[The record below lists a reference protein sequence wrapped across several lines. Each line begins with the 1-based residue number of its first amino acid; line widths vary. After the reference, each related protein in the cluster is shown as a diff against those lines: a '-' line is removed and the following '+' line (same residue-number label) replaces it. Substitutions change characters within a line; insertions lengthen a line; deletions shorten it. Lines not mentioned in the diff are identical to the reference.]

1 MNKPEQDFLDD
12 LTIRQYSARTIDS
25 YRRDIDGFFDFLD
38 EEDIL
43 FDAVSKSD
51 IRLYLATEL
60 QRGVSARSC
69 QRRLSALRRFYAYMA
84 KAKYVQQNPFLF
96 AKAPKKPIRFPNVLT
111 VEQVSALLEKN
122 RQRTDPLKD
131 RDQAILELLYASG
144 LRVSELTGLRYRQI
158 DFRSR
163 IIRLFGKGKKMRIVP
178 VSSVASEAM
187 LLYYKGTRNALLE
200 KKKSQK
206 PSDAFFL
213 SAKGE
218 NLTSRG
224 VEYILK
230 CCEEKTGLHLG
241 LHPHELRHSF
251 ATHLLEAGADLRMIQ
266 ELLGH
271 ESLDTTQVYTHVSK
285 KTMKEQYD
293 RFFPRQNEDD

>member
-1 MNKPEQDFLDD
+1 VNKPEQEFLDE
-12 LTIRQYSARTIDS
+12 LAIHQYSQKTIDS
-25 YRRDIDGFFDFLD
+25 YRRDIDGFFAFLD
-38 EEDIL
+38 EEEVL
-43 FDAVSKSD
+43 FDLVGKAT

-60 QRGVSARSC
+60 QQGISARSC
-69 QRRLSALRRFYAYMA
+69 QRRLSALRHFYEYMA
-84 KAKYVQQNPFLF
+84 KRGYIKQNPFLF
-96 AKAPKKPIRFPNVLT
+96 ARAPKKPIRFPNALT
-111 VEQVSALLEKN
+111 VEQVSTLLESNK
-122 RQRTDPLKD
+122 RRTDFLKE

-144 LRVSELTGLRYRQI
+144 LRVSELTSLRYNQI

-163 IIRLFGKGKKMRIVP
+163 VIRVYGKGKKMRIVP
-178 VSSVASEAM
+178 MTPVASEAM
-187 LLYYKGTRNALLE
+187 LLYYKNTRNKLLG

-218 NLTSRG
+218 NLTPRG

-230 CCEEKTGLHLG
+230 TCEEKTGLHFG

-271 ESLDTTQVYTHVSK
+271 ESLNTTQVYTHVSK
-285 KTMKEQYD
+285 KAMKEQYD
-293 RFFPRQNEDD
+293 LYFPRNGQKD